1 MKPALPAGFFSPAE
15 NPQSLSGRGLHAS
28 VHFQCINKCIYALTV
43 YASMHILAT
52 KPLDK
57 AAGKTSSL
65 VPQEQA
71 AMKQLSGGQ
80 GPRSEKQFEWTRTAP
95 VAPKSQLPS

>member
-1 MKPALPAGFFSPAE
+1 
-15 NPQSLSGRGLHAS
+15 
-28 VHFQCINKCIYALTV
+28 
-43 YASMHILAT
+43 MHILAT

-65 VPQEQA
+65 VPQAQA
-71 AMKQLSGGQ
+71 AMTRVCSVKHQKQLSGGQ
-80 GPRSEKQFEWTRTAP
+80 GPRSEKQSEWTRTAP